1 MNLMLKMA
9 CRVIEW
15 RMQQGEQLDAILSE
29 YPRLTQAE
37 ILQIRE
43 TLRLL

>member
-9 CRVIEW
+9 YRVIEW
-15 RMQQGEQLDAILSE
+15 RMQQGEQWDAILSE

-37 ILQIRE
+37 ILQIRQQLE
-43 TLRLL
+43 V

>member
-9 CRVIEW
+9 CRVIER
-15 RMQQGEQLDAILSE
+15 RMQQGEQWDAILSE

>member
-15 RMQQGEQLDAILSE
+15 RMQQGEQWDALLSE
-29 YPRLTQAE
+29 YPRFTQAE
-37 ILQIRE
+37 IIQFRV
-43 TLRLL
+43 TFRLL